1 MEWQPNNTY
10 VIAQNLITKYQ
21 EITGNSIVGDEMKV
35 HKLMYYIQ
43 KTSIALT
50 GNAII
55 DEQFE

>member
-55 DEQFE
+55 